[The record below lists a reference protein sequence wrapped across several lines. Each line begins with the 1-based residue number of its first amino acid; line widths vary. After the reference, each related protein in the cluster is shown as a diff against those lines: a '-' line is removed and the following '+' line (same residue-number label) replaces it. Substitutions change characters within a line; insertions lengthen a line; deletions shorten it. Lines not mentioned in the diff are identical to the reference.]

1 MDYNKMT
8 KAELIEQLK
17 QSISL
22 EKYNKL
28 QKILEGKDRA
38 IDDLKGKID
47 AYSASI
53 DTIELKSKNSSEVLR
68 NQLFKL
74 KEDYDYLETVV
85 NSEHELVELLYNKA
99 QNEQEFGDKLYK
111 LYHKTLFKENDN

>member
-1 MDYNKMT
+1 MDYNKLT
-8 KAELIEQLK
+8 KAELIEELQ

-38 IDDLKGKID
+38 IDDLKAKID
-47 AYSASI
+47 AYSSSI
-53 DTIELKSKNSSEVLR
+53 DKIELKSKNNSEVLR

-74 KEDYDYLETVV
+74 KEDYDYLETIVD
-85 NSEHELVELLYNKA
+85 SEHELVELLYKKS

>member
-8 KAELIEQLK
+8 KAELIEELK

-38 IDDLKGKID
+38 IDDLKAKID
-47 AYSASI
+47 AYTASI
-53 DTIELKSKNSSEVLR
+53 DKIELKSQNSSEVLR

-74 KEDYDYLETVV
+74 KEDYDYLETIVE
-85 NSEHELVELLYNKA
+85 SEHELVELLYNKS

>member
-53 DTIELKSKNSSEVLR
+53 DTIELKSKNNSEVLR

-85 NSEHELVELLYNKA
+85 NSEHELVELLYNKS